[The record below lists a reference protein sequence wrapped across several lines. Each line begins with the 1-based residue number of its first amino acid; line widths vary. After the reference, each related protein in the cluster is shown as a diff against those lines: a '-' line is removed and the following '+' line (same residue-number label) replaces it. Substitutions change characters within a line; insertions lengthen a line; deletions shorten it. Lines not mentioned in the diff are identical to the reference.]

1 MIKVNLINF
10 VKSFYWFFINWEVFS
25 VTVWQL
31 RNIKIFMKSS
41 VTKNYAMSLK
51 IFLETSIID
60 QLDSLSIA
68 YIKESN

>member
-1 MIKVNLINF
+1 
-10 VKSFYWFFINWEVFS
+10 
-25 VTVWQL
+25 
-31 RNIKIFMKSS
+31 MKSS

>member
-10 VKSFYWFFINWEVFS
+10 VKNFYWFFINWEVFS

-31 RNIKIFMKSS
+31 RNIKTIMKSS

>member
-10 VKSFYWFFINWEVFS
+10 VKNFYWFFINWEVLS

>member
-10 VKSFYWFFINWEVFS
+10 VKSFYWFFINWEVLS

>member
-10 VKSFYWFFINWEVFS
+10 VKNFYWFFINWEVLS

-41 VTKNYAMSLK
+41 VRKNYAMSLK